1 MDLCP
6 RTLVRQPCPPG
17 PSIPRGARDIKVGG
31 REAPIRAATVREPMP
46 ATESANAP
54 RPRGHPVAAL
64 SGSMVYARIL
74 AIGGHLGKSPH
85 CYVCLL
91 YTSPSP
97 RDRQKSRMP

>member
-1 MDLCP
+1 
-6 RTLVRQPCPPG
+6 
-17 PSIPRGARDIKVGG
+17 
-31 REAPIRAATVREPMP
+31 MP

-85 CYVCLL
+85 FYVSFNRPIGFSRLNRL
-91 YTSPSP
+91 KLKEIG
-97 RDRQKSRMP
+97 RLKSDLTGPIF